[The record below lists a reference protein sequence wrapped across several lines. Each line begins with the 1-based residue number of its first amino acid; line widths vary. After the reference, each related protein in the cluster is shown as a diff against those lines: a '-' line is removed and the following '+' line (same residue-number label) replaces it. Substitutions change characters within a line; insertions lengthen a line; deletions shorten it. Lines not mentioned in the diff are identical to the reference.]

1 MKIDMFQILPDDVLG
16 EIWGYMSSKQ
26 KKLVNKGKNYLKKVT
41 IQNLIAILFM
51 ILFSDFTVM
60 LLENLFLVLLNG

>member
-26 KKLVNKGKNYLKKVT
+26 KKTCK
-41 IQNLIAILFM
+41 
-51 ILFSDFTVM
+51 
-60 LLENLFLVLLNG
+60 